1 MNKSTVDI
9 GDFRGI
15 REIKPRFAIAPPQSG
30 CAFLVLENPAGHG
43 SNVEHVNGSREVGS
57 SAVFDIGMVRQA
69 KRFGHHYVPS
79 TAQRGAKILRF
90 SDAAH
95 STSQTCRGVATW
107 NDSCDDPMDCP
118 PAA

>member
-1 MNKSTVDI
+1 MNESTVNI

-15 REIKPRFAIAPPQSG
+15 REIKPRTASAIPQSG
-30 CAFLVLENPAGHG
+30 CAFLVLDDPAGYG
-43 SNVEHVNGSREVGS
+43 SKVEHVSGSREFGS

-69 KRFGHHYVPS
+69 KRFGHHYAPT

-90 SDAAH
+90 ADAAH

-107 NDSCDDPMDCP
+107 NESCDDPMDCP